1 MEVGVHLG
9 DLPGVTAP
17 PVLDGLEIDG
27 FLGRV
32 SADLERTAAD
42 VSLSLFG
49 PVLVTCGLD
58 HFLVKDLA
66 GGWHRKLGQPVARR
80 GVQLCN
86 QRVVVGGRQA
96 RNRGR
101 LAVGYVLC
109 AGDRVKVAGVGVV
122 ETQRPRPAPDPVL
135 GGDLVTVGEL
145 HVVAE
150 FEGPGLAV
158 CRDVRHASGSVRD
171 DLQVVV
177 ELVQAGEDLG
187 QERDVDRGVYVRRVE
202 ARRVVDDG
210 EPQGLVGGKGLRG
223 RATSAAAGRDQ
234 RDCSQRAGEGTEQS
248 ASRHT
253 TSYETRLEEGAHIR
267 NFAFPE
273 SIALFPVARGESAP
287 ATDRGHLPMAPLL
300 HRQF

>member
-1 MEVGVHLG
+1 
-9 DLPGVTAP
+9 
-17 PVLDGLEIDG
+17 
-27 FLGRV
+27 
-32 SADLERTAAD
+32 
-42 VSLSLFG
+42 
-49 PVLVTCGLD
+49 
-58 HFLVKDLA
+58 
-66 GGWHRKLGQPVARR
+66 
-80 GVQLCN
+80 
-86 QRVVVGGRQA
+86 
-96 RNRGR
+96 
-101 LAVGYVLC
+101 
-109 AGDRVKVAGVGVV
+109 
-122 ETQRPRPAPDPVL
+122 
-135 GGDLVTVGEL
+135 GGDLVTVREL
-145 HVVAE
+145 HALAE
-150 FEGPGLAV
+150 LEGPGLAV

-187 QERDVDRGVYVRRVE
+187 QECDVDRGVYVRRVE

-287 ATDRGHLPMAPLL
+287 ATDRGHLPDGPATPSSVLNFASPKSSFRANLALRRAKSGPKRLPGLVLQDPKARPVVVVKRVAARTLQVRMHQVLL
-300 HRQF
+300 HAVEQATED